1 MSLQTPITK
10 MFGIKHPIMLAGMNV
25 AAGPDLAAAV
35 TNAGGLGVIGGV
47 GYTPQQLRDNI
58 RELKEALNDK
68 NAPFGVDLLL
78 PLVGAPGARKT
89 NKSYVGGDEG
99 LSKLLDIII
108 EEKARLFISA
118 VGVPPEWVVKR
129 LHDAGIP
136 VMNMCGAIKHA
147 EKAIKAGVDLIC
159 GQGGEGG
166 GHTGATPTTLLIPE
180 LVDICRKHK
189 SPLTGEPVQVV
200 AAGGIYRGSS
210 LAAML
215 NYGAAAVWVGT
226 AMICAEE
233 AGASRAHQQA
243 VISAGNDDTVRTLIY
258 TGRPLRVRKT
268 PFIMEWEAK
277 QEKIKELAD
286 QGKLAV
292 GMDVENPEHRPF
304 LMGATSEVIREIKPA
319 KQIVDEMVSEAVKCL
334 QASQSLVKSKL

>member
-1 MSLQTPITK
+1 

-159 GQGGEGG
+159 GQGGVRECIWLRKPTSKLTDLPDILTASLDLRDLLLNVAVAGG
-166 GHTGATPTTLLIPE
+166 RRSHGCYAHDPAHPGARRRLPEAQEPAYRRAGPGSRRWRYLPRLLSCRHAQLRTLL
-180 LVDICRKHK
+180 
-189 SPLTGEPVQVV
+189 
-200 AAGGIYRGSS
+200 
-210 LAAML
+210 
-215 NYGAAAVWVGT
+215 
-226 AMICAEE
+226 
-233 AGASRAHQQA
+233 
-243 VISAGNDDTVRTLIY
+243 
-258 TGRPLRVRKT
+258 
-268 PFIMEWEAK
+268 
-277 QEKIKELAD
+277 
-286 QGKLAV
+286 
-292 GMDVENPEHRPF
+292 
-304 LMGATSEVIREIKPA
+304 
-319 KQIVDEMVSEAVKCL
+319 
-334 QASQSLVKSKL
+334 